1 MRAIRSLAAGLLL
14 LTGQA
19 AGAGPAPEPGTWRTL
34 LGETRTARESHLFLT
49 GLMESAGVPTLSVA
63 VVQDGRIVFDRMLGT
78 VDPKGGRPAGS
89 DTVLRAASLSKPVF
103 SYLVMRLVDEGVLG
117 LDAPLTAL
125 VQPPFTTWPAYA
137 SLAGDPRHTRLTPAI
152 LLSHASGFVNW
163 RRPRDTGTLSIG
175 FEPGSQF
182 SYSGEGYY
190 LLQAALE
197 KKTGL
202 GLGEL
207 ARTKVFEPLGM
218 ANSSFLWEPRFDG
231 RLAVDMASDLGPL
244 IRRTRTSPNAAG
256 SLLTNAVDYAALVVA
271 AMEGRG
277 LTPATAQAWKT
288 PRLRVTGRALHD
300 LTPPAAS
307 ANDAIQLSWTP
318 GWGWF
323 RSPAGPALF
332 HLGMEE
338 GCESYVVFF
347 PERRTGIVIQSVSDL
362 RTRVSP
368 AIVKQLIGDAWSPF
382 AWMRY

>member
-1 MRAIRSLAAGLLL
+1 
-14 LTGQA
+14 
-19 AGAGPAPEPGTWRTL
+19 
-34 LGETRTARESHLFLT
+34 
-49 GLMESAGVPTLSVA
+49 
-63 VVQDGRIVFDRMLGT
+63 
-78 VDPKGGRPAGS
+78 
-89 DTVLRAASLSKPVF
+89 
-103 SYLVMRLVDEGVLG
+103 
-117 LDAPLTAL
+117 
-125 VQPPFTTWPAYA
+125 
-137 SLAGDPRHTRLTPAI
+137 
-152 LLSHASGFVNW
+152 
-163 RRPRDTGTLSIG
+163 
-175 FEPGSQF
+175 
-182 SYSGEGYY
+182 
-190 LLQAALE
+190 
-197 KKTGL
+197 
-202 GLGEL
+202 
-207 ARTKVFEPLGM
+207 
-218 ANSSFLWEPRFDG
+218 
-231 RLAVDMASDLGPL
+231 
-244 IRRTRTSPNAAG
+244 
-256 SLLTNAVDYAALVVA
+256 
-271 AMEGRG
+271 MEGRG